1 MKQNIL
7 YTIFLLLSFTTSVV
21 YSQDYYWY
29 KGAKIYLTIGNKE
42 YIVYESYADS
52 PSNVTELLY
61 EEDIV
66 ASNQQTLKIGII
78 AKDANLDIGRI
89 VYRITSYISNE
100 DSTDIFVTDKF
111 YVKLKTSDDI
121 QKLQQMANTYEVEI
135 LDNHTLAR
143 WYVLGCTT
151 NTEYNAL
158 QMANIFYESG
168 MFEACEPEF
177 IGLEQP
183 TCANDT
189 YFGSQWNLCNTGQ
202 YGTSYIGIDINYC
215 DAHSITSGNENTVI
229 AVFDWGVELSH
240 PDLNIYPLSYDVKS
254 GTSPSQI
261 YDSNHGTACAGVIS
275 AISNNNLGVAGIASS
290 CPIMAISM
298 SGSDTRT
305 KMADAF
311 RFAADN
317 GCSVISCSWSSEN
330 PSTILDDGISYALAN
345 GRNGLGCVVVFS
357 AGNNNVDTIN
367 YPAKSNPSIIV
378 VGAISPCGER
388 KSKISCDGENYW
400 GSQFGSEL
408 DIMAPGVLIPTTDTI
423 TIDGYHSV
431 DYKMRFHGT
440 SSACPHVAAV
450 AGLILSVNPQLTAK
464 QVADIIES
472 TAQKV
477 GGYDYTTT
485 EGRPNGTWNFEMGYG
500 LVDAYAAVLAAKTK
514 YIQNHTYQS
523 GSVVV
528 ETYPEIIAGYAV
540 TDNKPYGNVILEAG
554 SDVTFRAT
562 KQVTLQPGF
571 QAKIGSKL
579 YIEVDSLTTT
589 QSATIPQQITSRS
602 FSAPTNDTNSTT
614 EEEIANNALEN
625 VTDEVIVSTF
635 IYSASGQLLQTIE
648 GSQQDAMHLPS
659 GMYILQHHMSDGS
672 VRSEK
677 ITNNK

>member
-66 ASNQQTLKIGII
+66 ASNQQMLKMGII
-78 AKDANLDIGRI
+78 AKGTNLDIGRI

-135 LDNHTLAR
+135 LDNYTLAR

-317 GCSVISCSWSSEN
+317 GCSVISCSWSSSS

-345 GRNGLGCVVVFS
+345 GRNGLGCVIVFS
-357 AGNNNVDTIN
+357 SGNKNLSHPN
-367 YPAKSNPSIIV
+367 YPANSNDSIIV

-388 KSKISCDGENYW
+388 KSPTSCDREGW
-400 GSQFGSEL
+400 GSHYGDKL
-408 DIMAPGVLIPTTDTI
+408 DVMAPGVLIPTTDTI

-431 DYKMRFHGT
+431 DYKMRFNGT
-440 SSACPHVAAV
+440 SSACPHVAAI
-450 AGLILSVNPQLTAK
+450 AGLVLSVNPQLTAK

-477 GGYDYTTT
+477 GGYDYITT

-554 SDVTFRAT
+554 SDVTYSAT
-562 KQVTLQPGF
+562 EQVVLKPGF
-571 QAKIGSKL
+571 HAKAGSNLHIK
-579 YIEVDSLTTT
+579 IEAPTTNV
-589 QSATIPQQITSRS
+589 A
-602 FSAPTNDTNSTT
+602 SAPQRVAATTSSDDTNSTDEVVTNNGLEST
-614 EEEIANNALEN
+614 EN
-625 VTDEVIVSTF
+625 EVIVSTS
-635 IYSASGQLLQTIE
+635 IYTISGQLIQTIS
-648 GSQQDAMHLPS
+648 GGQHDAAHLPN
-659 GMYILQHHMSDGS
+659 GMYILQHRMSDGS

-677 ITNNK
+677 IANNK

>member
-1 MKQNIL
+1 MKPKLL
-7 YTIFLLLSFTTSVV
+7 YTIILLLNFTTFVT

-29 KGAKIYLTIGNKE
+29 DDAKIHLTIGDKE
-42 YIVYESYADS
+42 YIVYEPHTTS
-52 PSNVTELLY
+52 PNNATGLLY

-66 ASNQQTLKIGII
+66 ASNQQTLKMGII

-317 GCSVISCSWSSEN
+317 GCSVISCSWSSSS

-345 GRNGLGCVVVFS
+345 GRNGLGCVIVFS
-357 AGNNNVDTIN
+357 SGNKNLSHPN
-367 YPAKSNPSIIV
+367 YPANSNDSIIV

-388 KSKISCDGENYW
+388 KSPTSCDREGW
-400 GSQFGSEL
+400 GSHYGDKL
-408 DIMAPGVLIPTTDTI
+408 DVMAPGVLIPTTDTI

-431 DYKMRFHGT
+431 DYKMRFNGT
-440 SSACPHVAAV
+440 SSACPHVAAI
-450 AGLILSVNPQLTAK
+450 AGLVLSVNPQLTAK

-554 SDVTFRAT
+554 SDVTYSAT
-562 KQVTLQPGF
+562 EQVVLKPGF
-571 QAKIGSKL
+571 HAKTGSNLHIK
-579 YIEVDSLTTT
+579 IEAPTTNV
-589 QSATIPQQITSRS
+589 A
-602 FSAPTNDTNSTT
+602 SAPQRVAPTTPSDDTNSTD
-614 EEEIANNALEN
+614 EIVNNIGLEN
-625 VTDEVIVSTF
+625 AENKVIVSTS
-635 IYSASGQLLQTIE
+635 IYTISGQLIQTIS
-648 GSQQDAMHLPS
+648 GGQHDAAHLPN
-659 GMYILQHHMSDGS
+659 GMYILQHRMSDGS

-677 ITNNK
+677 IANNK

>member
-1 MKQNIL
+1 MKPKLL
-7 YTIFLLLSFTTSVV
+7 YTIILLLNFTTFVT

-29 KGAKIYLTIGNKE
+29 DDAKIHLTIGDKE
-42 YIVYESYADS
+42 YIVYEPHTTS
-52 PSNVTELLY
+52 PNNATGLLY

-66 ASNQQTLKIGII
+66 ASNQQTLKMGII

-317 GCSVISCSWSSEN
+317 GCSVISCSWSSSS

-345 GRNGLGCVVVFS
+345 GRNGLGCVIVFS
-357 AGNNNVDTIN
+357 SGNKNLSHPN
-367 YPAKSNPSIIV
+367 YPANSNDSIIV

-388 KSKISCDGENYW
+388 KSPTSCDREGW
-400 GSQFGSEL
+400 GSHYGDKL
-408 DIMAPGVLIPTTDTI
+408 DVMAPGVLIPTTDTI

-431 DYKMRFHGT
+431 DYKMRFNGT
-440 SSACPHVAAV
+440 SSACPHVAAI
-450 AGLILSVNPQLTAK
+450 AGLVLSVNPQLTAK

-514 YIQNHTYQS
+514 YIQNYTYQS
-523 GSVVV
+523 GSVIV
-528 ETYPEIIAGYAV
+528 ENYPEIIAGYAV

-554 SDVTFRAT
+554 SDVTYSAT
-562 KQVTLQPGF
+562 EQVVLKPGF
-571 QAKIGSKL
+571 HAKTGSNLHIK
-579 YIEVDSLTTT
+579 IEAPTTNV
-589 QSATIPQQITSRS
+589 A
-602 FSAPTNDTNSTT
+602 SAPQRVAPTTPSDDTNSTD
-614 EEEIANNALEN
+614 EIVTNNDLEN
-625 VTDEVIVSTF
+625 AESEVIISTS
-635 IYSASGQLLQTIE
+635 IYTISGQLLQTIV
-648 GSQQDAMHLPS
+648 GSQCDATHLPN
-659 GMYILQHHMSDGS
+659 GMYILQHRMSDGS

-677 ITNNK
+677 IANNK

>member
-1 MKQNIL
+1 MKPKLL
-7 YTIFLLLSFTTSVV
+7 YTIILLLNFTTFVA

-29 KGAKIYLTIGNKE
+29 DDAKIHLTIGDKE
-42 YIVYESYADS
+42 YIVYEPHTTS
-52 PSNVTELLY
+52 PNNATGLLY

-66 ASNQQTLKIGII
+66 ASNQQMLKMGII
-78 AKDANLDIGRI
+78 AKGTNLDIGRI

-100 DSTDIFVTDKF
+100 DSTDVFITDKF
-111 YVKLKTSDDI
+111 YVKLKHPDDI
-121 QKLQQMANTYEVEI
+121 QQLQQMAITYNVEI
-135 LDNHTLAR
+135 LYNHTLAR
-143 WYVLGCTT
+143 WYVLGCTA
-151 NTEYNAL
+151 NTEYTAL

-189 YFGSQWNLCNTGQ
+189 YFGLQWNLSNTGQ
-202 YGTSYIGIDINYC
+202 YGSSYTGVDINYC

-254 GTSPSQI
+254 RTSPSQI
-261 YDSNHGTACAGVIS
+261 YDSNHGTACAGIIG

-290 CPIMAISM
+290 CPIMSISM
-298 SGSDTRT
+298 SGGDTRAN
-305 KMADAF
+305 MADAF
-311 RFAADN
+311 RFATDN
-317 GCSVISCSWSSEN
+317 GCSVISCSWSAKN

-408 DIMAPGVLIPTTDTI
+408 DVMAPGVLIPTTDTI
-423 TIDGYHSV
+423 IIDGYHSV
-431 DYKMRFHGT
+431 DYKMRFNGT
-440 SSACPHVAAV
+440 SSACPHVAAI
-450 AGLILSVNPQLTAK
+450 AGLVLSVNPQLTAK
-464 QVADIIES
+464 QVADIIEQ

-523 GSVVV
+523 GSVIV
-528 ETYPEIIAGYAV
+528 ENYPEIIAGYAV

-554 SDVTFRAT
+554 SDVTYSAT
-562 KQVTLQPGF
+562 EQVVLKPGF
-571 QAKIGSKL
+571 HAKAGSNL
-579 YIEVDSLTTT
+579 HITIEDAIANIAAS
-589 QSATIPQQITSRS
+589 SQQVAPRS
-602 FSAPTNDTNSTT
+602 SSAPTDDADSTIK
-614 EEEIANNALEN
+614 ELANNGLET
-625 VTDEVIVSTF
+625 VTSNIIVSTS
-635 IYSASGQLLQTIE
+635 IYTISGQFIQTIS
-648 GSQQDAMHLPS
+648 GGLYNVTYLPN
-659 GMYILQHHMSDGS
+659 GMYILQHRMSDGS
-672 VRSEK
+672 MRNEK
-677 ITNNK
+677 IANNK

>member
-1 MKQNIL
+1 MKPKLL
-7 YTIFLLLSFTTSVV
+7 YTIILLLNFTTFVT

-29 KGAKIYLTIGNKE
+29 DDAKIHLTIGDKE
-42 YIVYESYADS
+42 YIVYEPHTTS
-52 PSNVTELLY
+52 PNNATGLLY

-66 ASNQQTLKIGII
+66 ASNQQTLKMGII

-100 DSTDIFVTDKF
+100 DSTDVFITDKF
-111 YVKLKTSDDI
+111 YVKLKHPDDI
-121 QKLQQMANTYEVEI
+121 QQLQQMAITYNVEI
-135 LDNHTLAR
+135 LYNHTLAR
-143 WYVLGCTT
+143 WYVLGCTA
-151 NTEYNAL
+151 NTEYTAL

-189 YFGSQWNLCNTGQ
+189 YFESQWNLSNTGQ
-202 YGTSYIGIDINYC
+202 YGSSYTGVDINYC

-254 GTSPSQI
+254 RTSPSQI
-261 YDSNHGTACAGVIS
+261 YDSNHGTACAGIIG

-290 CPIMAISM
+290 CPIMSISM
-298 SGSDTRT
+298 SGGDTRT
-305 KMADAF
+305 NMADAF
-311 RFAADN
+311 RFATDN
-317 GCSVISCSWSSEN
+317 GCSVISCSWSSKN

-345 GRNGLGCVVVFS
+345 GRNGLGCVVAFS

-431 DYKMRFHGT
+431 DYKMRFNGT
-440 SSACPHVAAV
+440 SSACPHVAAI
-450 AGLILSVNPQLTAK
+450 AGLVLSVNPQLTAK

-514 YIQNHTYQS
+514 YIQNHTYQN
-523 GSVVV
+523 GSMV

-554 SDVTFRAT
+554 SDVTYSAT
-562 KQVTLQPGF
+562 EQVVLKPGF
-571 QAKIGSKL
+571 HAKAGSNLHIK
-579 YIEVDSLTTT
+579 IEAATSHTT
-589 QSATIPQQITSRS
+589 SDPQQVAPRTS
-602 FSAPTNDTNSTT
+602 SAPTDETNTTT
-614 EEEIANNALEN
+614 EEVANNGLET
-625 VTDEVIVSTF
+625 VASEVIVSTS
-635 IYSASGQLLQTIE
+635 IYTISGQLIQPIS
-648 GSQQDAMHLPS
+648 GGQHDAAHLPN
-659 GMYILQHHMSDGS
+659 GMYILQHRMSDGS

-677 ITNNK
+677 IANNK

>member
-1 MKQNIL
+1 MKPKLL
-7 YTIFLLLSFTTSVV
+7 YTIILLLNFTTSVV

-66 ASNQQTLKIGII
+66 ASNQQMLKMGII
-78 AKDANLDIGRI
+78 AKGTNLDIGRI

-100 DSTDIFVTDKF
+100 DSTDVFITDKF
-111 YVKLKTSDDI
+111 YVKLKHPDDI
-121 QKLQQMANTYEVEI
+121 QQLQQMAITYNVEI
-135 LDNHTLAR
+135 LYNHTLAR
-143 WYVLGCTT
+143 WYILGCTA
-151 NTEYNAL
+151 NTEYTAL

-189 YFGSQWNLCNTGQ
+189 YFESQWNLSNTGQ
-202 YGTSYIGIDINYC
+202 YGSSYTGVDINYC

-254 GTSPSQI
+254 RTSPSQI
-261 YDSNHGTACAGVIS
+261 YDSNHGTACAGIIG

-290 CPIMAISM
+290 CPIMSISM
-298 SGSDTRT
+298 SGGDTRT
-305 KMADAF
+305 NMADAF

-367 YPAKSNPSIIV
+367 YPAKSNPSFIV

-388 KSKISCDGENYW
+388 KSEISCDGENYW
-400 GSQFGSEL
+400 GSQFGPEL

-440 SSACPHVAAV
+440 SSACPHVAAI
-450 AGLILSVNPQLTAK
+450 AGLILSVNPNLTMK
-464 QVADIIES
+464 EVSDIIES

-477 GGYDYTTT
+477 GEYDYTIT
-485 EGRPNGTWNFEMGYG
+485 EGRPNGTWNDSVGYG

-523 GSVVV
+523 GSVIV

-540 TDNKPYGNVILEAG
+540 TDNKPYGNVTLEAG
-554 SDVTFRAT
+554 SDVTFSAT
-562 KQVTLQPGF
+562 EQVVLKPGF
-571 QAKIGSKL
+571 HAKAGSNLHIK
-579 YIEVDSLTTT
+579 IEAPT
-589 QSATIPQQITSRS
+589 ANIA
-602 FSAPTNDTNSTT
+602 SAPQRIAANTSSEDTDSTNERVTN
-614 EEEIANNALEN
+614 NGLEN
-625 VTDEVIVSTF
+625 AENEVIISTS
-635 IYSASGQLLQTIE
+635 IYTVSGQLIQTIT
-648 GSQQDAMHLPS
+648 GGQHDATHLPN
-659 GMYILQHHMSDGS
+659 GMYILQHRMSDGS
-672 VRSEK
+672 VRCEK
-677 ITNNK
+677 IANNK

>member
-1 MKQNIL
+1 MKPKLL
-7 YTIFLLLSFTTSVV
+7 YTIILLLNFTTFVA

-29 KGAKIYLTIGNKE
+29 DDAKIHLTIGDKE
-42 YIVYESYADS
+42 YIVYEPHTTS
-52 PSNVTELLY
+52 PNNATGLLY

-66 ASNQQTLKIGII
+66 ASNQQMLKMGII
-78 AKDANLDIGRI
+78 AKGTNLDIGRI

-100 DSTDIFVTDKF
+100 DSTDVFITDKF
-111 YVKLKTSDDI
+111 YVKLKHPDDI
-121 QKLQQMANTYEVEI
+121 QQLQQMAITYNVEI
-135 LDNHTLAR
+135 LYNHTLAR
-143 WYVLGCTT
+143 WYVLGCTA
-151 NTEYNAL
+151 NTEYTAL

-189 YFGSQWNLCNTGQ
+189 YFESQWNLSNTGQ
-202 YGTSYIGIDINYC
+202 YGSSYTGVDINYC

-254 GTSPSQI
+254 RTSPSQI
-261 YDSNHGTACAGVIS
+261 YDSNHGTACAGIIG

-290 CPIMAISM
+290 CPIMSISM
-298 SGSDTRT
+298 SGGDTRT
-305 KMADAF
+305 NMADAF
-311 RFAADN
+311 RFATDN
-317 GCSVISCSWSSEN
+317 GCSVISCSWSSKN

-408 DIMAPGVLIPTTDTI
+408 DVMAPGVLIPTTDTI

-431 DYKMRFHGT
+431 DYKMRFNGT
-440 SSACPHVAAV
+440 SSACPHVAAI
-450 AGLILSVNPQLTAK
+450 AGLVLSVNPQLTAK

-523 GSVVV
+523 GSVIV
-528 ETYPEIIAGYAV
+528 ENYPEIIAGYAV

-554 SDVTFRAT
+554 SDVTYSAT
-562 KQVTLQPGF
+562 EQVVLKPGF
-571 QAKIGSKL
+571 HAKAGSNL
-579 YIEVDSLTTT
+579 HITIEDAIANIAAS
-589 QSATIPQQITSRS
+589 SQQVAPRS
-602 FSAPTNDTNSTT
+602 SSAPTDDADSTIK
-614 EEEIANNALEN
+614 ELANNGLETMTSN
-625 VTDEVIVSTF
+625 IIVSTS
-635 IYSASGQLLQTIE
+635 IYTISGQLIQTIS
-648 GSQQDAMHLPS
+648 GGLHNVTYLPN
-659 GMYILQHHMSDGS
+659 GMYILQHRMSDGS
-672 VRSEK
+672 MRNEK
-677 ITNNK
+677 IANNK

>member
-1 MKQNIL
+1 MKPKLL
-7 YTIFLLLSFTTSVV
+7 YTIILLLNFTTFVA

-29 KGAKIYLTIGNKE
+29 DDAKIHLTIGDKE
-42 YIVYESYADS
+42 YIVYEPHTTS
-52 PSNVTELLY
+52 PNNATGLLY

-66 ASNQQTLKIGII
+66 ASNQQMLKMGII
-78 AKDANLDIGRI
+78 AKGTNLDIGRI

-100 DSTDIFVTDKF
+100 DSTDVFITDKF
-111 YVKLKTSDDI
+111 YVKLKHPDDI
-121 QKLQQMANTYEVEI
+121 QQLQQMAITYNVEI
-135 LDNHTLAR
+135 LYNHTLAR
-143 WYVLGCTT
+143 WYVLGCTA
-151 NTEYNAL
+151 NTEYTAL

-189 YFGSQWNLCNTGQ
+189 YFESQWNLSNTGQ
-202 YGTSYIGIDINYC
+202 YGSSYTGVDINYC

-254 GTSPSQI
+254 RTSPSQI
-261 YDSNHGTACAGVIS
+261 YDSNHGTACAGIIG

-290 CPIMAISM
+290 CPIMSISM
-298 SGSDTRT
+298 SGGDTRT
-305 KMADAF
+305 NMADAF

-317 GCSVISCSWSSEN
+317 GCSVISCSWSSQN

-408 DIMAPGVLIPTTDTI
+408 DVMAPGVLIPTTDTI

-431 DYKMRFHGT
+431 DYQMRFHGT
-440 SSACPHVAAV
+440 SSACPHVAAI
-450 AGLILSVNPQLTAK
+450 AGLVLSVNPNLTMK
-464 QVADIIES
+464 EVSDIIES

-477 GGYDYTTT
+477 GEYDYTIT
-485 EGRPNGTWNFEMGYG
+485 EGRPNGTWNDSVGYG

-523 GSVVV
+523 GSVIV

-540 TDNKPYGNVILEAG
+540 TDNKPYGNVTLEAG
-554 SDVTFRAT
+554 SDVTFSAT
-562 KQVTLQPGF
+562 EQVVLKPGF
-571 QAKIGSKL
+571 HAKAGSNLHIK
-579 YIEVDSLTTT
+579 IEAPT
-589 QSATIPQQITSRS
+589 ANIA
-602 FSAPTNDTNSTT
+602 SAPQRIAANTSSEDTDSTNERVTN
-614 EEEIANNALEN
+614 NGLEN
-625 VTDEVIVSTF
+625 AENEAIISTS
-635 IYSASGQLLQTIE
+635 IYTVSGQLIQTIT
-648 GSQQDAMHLPS
+648 GGQHDATHLPN
-659 GMYILQHHMSDGS
+659 GMYILQHRMSDGS
-672 VRSEK
+672 VRCEK
-677 ITNNK
+677 IANNK

>member
-1 MKQNIL
+1 MKPKLL
-7 YTIFLLLSFTTSVV
+7 YTIILLLNFTTFVA

-29 KGAKIYLTIGNKE
+29 YDAKIHLTIGDKE
-42 YIVYESYADS
+42 YIVYEPHTTS
-52 PSNVTELLY
+52 PNNATGLLY

-66 ASNQQTLKIGII
+66 ASNQQMLKMGII
-78 AKDANLDIGRI
+78 AKGTNLDIGRI

-100 DSTDIFVTDKF
+100 DSTDVFITDKF
-111 YVKLKTSDDI
+111 YVKLKHPDDI
-121 QKLQQMANTYEVEI
+121 QQLQQMAITYNVEI
-135 LDNHTLAR
+135 LYNHTLAR
-143 WYVLGCTT
+143 WYVLGCTA
-151 NTEYNAL
+151 NTEYTAL

-189 YFGSQWNLCNTGQ
+189 YFESQWNLSNTGQ
-202 YGTSYIGIDINYC
+202 YGSSYTGVDIKYC

-254 GTSPSQI
+254 RTSPSQI
-261 YDSNHGTACAGVIS
+261 YDSNHGTACAGIIG

-290 CPIMAISM
+290 CPIMSISM
-298 SGSDTRT
+298 SSGDTRT
-305 KMADAF
+305 NMADAF
-311 RFAADN
+311 RFATDN
-317 GCSVISCSWSSEN
+317 GCSVISCSWSSKN

-408 DIMAPGVLIPTTDTI
+408 DVMAPGVLIPTTDTI

-431 DYKMRFHGT
+431 DYKMRFNGT
-440 SSACPHVAAV
+440 SSACPHVAAI
-450 AGLILSVNPQLTAK
+450 AGLVLSVNPQLTAK

-523 GSVVV
+523 GSVIV
-528 ETYPEIIAGYAV
+528 ENYPEIIAGYAV

-554 SDVTFRAT
+554 SDVTYSAT
-562 KQVTLQPGF
+562 EQVVLKPGF
-571 QAKIGSKL
+571 HAKAGSNL
-579 YIEVDSLTTT
+579 HITIEDAIANIAAS
-589 QSATIPQQITSRS
+589 SQQVAPRS
-602 FSAPTNDTNSTT
+602 SSAPTDDADSTIK
-614 EEEIANNALEN
+614 ELANNGLETMTSN
-625 VTDEVIVSTF
+625 IIVSTS
-635 IYSASGQLLQTIE
+635 IYTISGQLIQTIS
-648 GSQQDAMHLPS
+648 GGLHNVTYLPN
-659 GMYILQHHMSDGS
+659 GMYILQHRMSDGS
-672 VRSEK
+672 MRNEK
-677 ITNNK
+677 IANNK

>member
-1 MKQNIL
+1 MKPKLL
-7 YTIFLLLSFTTSVV
+7 YTIILLLNFTTSVV

-66 ASNQQTLKIGII
+66 ASNQQMLKMGII
-78 AKDANLDIGRI
+78 AKGTNLDIGRI

-100 DSTDIFVTDKF
+100 DSTDVFITDKF
-111 YVKLKTSDDI
+111 YVKLKHPDDI
-121 QKLQQMANTYEVEI
+121 QQLQQMAITYNVEI
-135 LDNHTLAR
+135 LYNHTLAR
-143 WYVLGCTT
+143 WYILGCTA
-151 NTEYNAL
+151 NTEYTAL

-189 YFGSQWNLCNTGQ
+189 YFESQWNLSNTGQ
-202 YGTSYIGIDINYC
+202 YGSSYTGVDINYC

-254 GTSPSQI
+254 RTSPSQI
-261 YDSNHGTACAGVIS
+261 YDSNHGTACAGIIG

-290 CPIMAISM
+290 CPIMSISM
-298 SGSDTRT
+298 SGGDTRT
-305 KMADAF
+305 NMADAF

-367 YPAKSNPSIIV
+367 YPAKSNPSFIV

-388 KSKISCDGENYW
+388 KSEISCDGENYW
-400 GSQFGSEL
+400 GSQFGPEL

-440 SSACPHVAAV
+440 SSACPHVAAI
-450 AGLILSVNPQLTAK
+450 AGLILSVNPNLTMK
-464 QVADIIES
+464 EVSDIIES

-477 GGYDYTTT
+477 GEYDYTIT
-485 EGRPNGTWNFEMGYG
+485 EGRPNGTWNDSVGYG

-523 GSVVV
+523 GSVIV

-540 TDNKPYGNVILEAG
+540 TDNKPYGNVTLEAG
-554 SDVTFRAT
+554 SDVTFSAT
-562 KQVTLQPGF
+562 EQVVLKPGF
-571 QAKIGSKL
+571 HAKVGSNLHIK
-579 YIEVDSLTTT
+579 IEAPT
-589 QSATIPQQITSRS
+589 ANIA
-602 FSAPTNDTNSTT
+602 SAPQRIAANTSSEDTDSTNERVTN
-614 EEEIANNALEN
+614 NGLEN
-625 VTDEVIVSTF
+625 AENEVIISTS
-635 IYSASGQLLQTIE
+635 IYTVSGQLIQTIT
-648 GSQQDAMHLPS
+648 GGQHDATHLPN
-659 GMYILQHHMSDGS
+659 GMYILQHRMSDGS
-672 VRSEK
+672 VRCEK
-677 ITNNK
+677 IANNK

>member
-1 MKQNIL
+1 MKPKLL
-7 YTIFLLLSFTTSVV
+7 YTIILLLNFTTFVT

-29 KGAKIYLTIGNKE
+29 DDAKIHLTIGDKE
-42 YIVYESYADS
+42 YIVYEPHTTS
-52 PSNVTELLY
+52 PNNATGLLY

-66 ASNQQTLKIGII
+66 ASNQQTLKMGII

-317 GCSVISCSWSSEN
+317 GCSVISCSWSSSS

-345 GRNGLGCVVVFS
+345 GRNGLGCVIVFS
-357 AGNNNVDTIN
+357 SGNKNLSHPN
-367 YPAKSNPSIIV
+367 YPANSNDSIIV

-388 KSKISCDGENYW
+388 KSPTSCDREGW
-400 GSQFGSEL
+400 GSHYGDKL
-408 DIMAPGVLIPTTDTI
+408 DVMAPGVLIPTTDTI

-431 DYKMRFHGT
+431 DYQMRFNGT
-440 SSACPHVAAV
+440 SSACPHVAAI
-450 AGLILSVNPQLTAK
+450 AGLVLSVNPQLTAK

-554 SDVTFRAT
+554 SDVTYSAT
-562 KQVTLQPGF
+562 EQVVLKPGF
-571 QAKIGSKL
+571 HAKTGSNLHIK
-579 YIEVDSLTTT
+579 IEAPTTNV
-589 QSATIPQQITSRS
+589 A
-602 FSAPTNDTNSTT
+602 SAPQRVAPTTPSDDTNSTD
-614 EEEIANNALEN
+614 EIVNNIGLEN
-625 VTDEVIVSTF
+625 AENKVIVSTS
-635 IYSASGQLLQTIE
+635 IYTISGQLIQTIS
-648 GSQQDAMHLPS
+648 GGQHDAAHLPN
-659 GMYILQHHMSDGS
+659 GMYILQHRMSDGS

-677 ITNNK
+677 IANNK

>member
-42 YIVYESYADS
+42 YIVYEPYTDS
-52 PSNVTELLY
+52 PNNATELLY

-66 ASNQQTLKIGII
+66 ASNQQTLKMGII

-254 GTSPSQI
+254 GTSPSRI

-298 SGSDTRT
+298 SGSDPRT

-450 AGLILSVNPQLTAK
+450 AGLVLSVNPQLTAK

-477 GGYDYTTT
+477 GGYDYTIT
-485 EGRPNGTWNFEMGYG
+485 EGRPNGTWNDSVGYG

-523 GSVVV
+523 GSVIV

-540 TDNKPYGNVILEAG
+540 TDNKPYGNVTLEAG
-554 SDVTFRAT
+554 SDVTFSAT
-562 KQVTLQPGF
+562 EQVVLKPGF
-571 QAKIGSKL
+571 HAKAGSNLHIK
-579 YIEVDSLTTT
+579 IEAPT
-589 QSATIPQQITSRS
+589 ANIA
-602 FSAPTNDTNSTT
+602 SAPQRIAANTSSEDTDSTNERVTN
-614 EEEIANNALEN
+614 NGLEN
-625 VTDEVIVSTF
+625 AENEVIISTS
-635 IYSASGQLLQTIE
+635 IYTVSGQLIQTIT
-648 GSQQDAMHLPS
+648 GGQHDATHLPN
-659 GMYILQHHMSDGS
+659 GMYILQHRMSDGS
-672 VRSEK
+672 VRCEK
-677 ITNNK
+677 IANNK

>member
-1 MKQNIL
+1 MKPKLL
-7 YTIFLLLSFTTSVV
+7 YTIILLLNFTTFVA

-29 KGAKIYLTIGNKE
+29 DDAKIHLTIGDKE
-42 YIVYESYADS
+42 YIVYEPHTTS
-52 PSNVTELLY
+52 PNNATGLLY

-66 ASNQQTLKIGII
+66 ASNQQMLKMGII
-78 AKDANLDIGRI
+78 AKGTNLDIGRI

-100 DSTDIFVTDKF
+100 DSTDVFITDKF
-111 YVKLKTSDDI
+111 YVKLKHPDDI
-121 QKLQQMANTYEVEI
+121 QQLQQMAITYNVEI
-135 LDNHTLAR
+135 LYNHTLAR
-143 WYVLGCTT
+143 WYVLGCTA
-151 NTEYNAL
+151 NTEYTAL

-189 YFGSQWNLCNTGQ
+189 YFESQWNLSNTGQ
-202 YGTSYIGIDINYC
+202 YGSSYTGVDIKYC

-254 GTSPSQI
+254 RTSPSQI
-261 YDSNHGTACAGVIS
+261 YDSNHGTACAGIIG

-290 CPIMAISM
+290 CPIMSISM
-298 SGSDTRT
+298 SGGDTRT
-305 KMADAF
+305 NMADAF
-311 RFAADN
+311 RFATDN
-317 GCSVISCSWSSEN
+317 GCSVISCSWSSKN

-408 DIMAPGVLIPTTDTI
+408 DVMAPGVLIPTTDTI

-431 DYKMRFHGT
+431 DYKMRFNGT
-440 SSACPHVAAV
+440 SSACPHVAAI
-450 AGLILSVNPQLTAK
+450 AGLVLSVNPQLTAK

-523 GSVVV
+523 GSVIV
-528 ETYPEIIAGYAV
+528 ENYPEIIAGYAV

-554 SDVTFRAT
+554 SDVTYSAT
-562 KQVTLQPGF
+562 EQVVLKPGF
-571 QAKIGSKL
+571 HAKAGSNL
-579 YIEVDSLTTT
+579 HITIEDAIANIAAS
-589 QSATIPQQITSRS
+589 SQQVAPRS
-602 FSAPTNDTNSTT
+602 SSAPTDDADSTIK
-614 EEEIANNALEN
+614 ELANNGLETMTSN
-625 VTDEVIVSTF
+625 IIVSTS
-635 IYSASGQLLQTIE
+635 IYTISGQLIQTIS
-648 GSQQDAMHLPS
+648 GGLHNVTYLPN
-659 GMYILQHHMSDGS
+659 GMYILQHRMSDGS
-672 VRSEK
+672 MRNEK
-677 ITNNK
+677 IANNK